1 MNKHWKK
8 SFTNEAKCLKSICSR
23 WCAEEH
29 VQRYLIQQRF
39 WIWVIFAEVKRCPK
53 YCGKVQQTLN
63 NVSKY
68 MWVESL
74 SKLVIDHKKTTWIQK
89 EKCRVSWMSTS
100 THLAG
105 MCVWKNERNT
115 WSDSSQSIEDFPHA
129 KTQVKKLSFE
139 MNSHS
144 YECTSSEPEITWMK
158 EKKKS
163 HDELHP

>member
-74 SKLVIDHKKTTWIQK
+74 SKLVIDHKNNNMDTKGKMQSFLNEHFNSSCGAVCEKMREIREVIHLNLLKISCMQKHKCKSFHLKWIAIH
-89 EKCRVSWMSTS
+89 MSA
-100 THLAG
+100 HLQNL
-105 MCVWKNERNT
+105 K
-115 WSDSSQSIEDFPHA
+115 
-129 KTQVKKLSFE
+129 
-139 MNSHS
+139 
-144 YECTSSEPEITWMK
+144 
-158 EKKKS
+158 
-163 HDELHP
+163 